1 MHGRPAAEAEVEC
14 ISRREGESW
23 LEAVGGEMAQG
34 EVGGTQLQEGGLAR
48 ASLGALLGG
57 LRSGNMFHMNGKR
70 GRVKNGYWIWP
81 VRSVASLSTLLG

>member
-1 MHGRPAAEAEVEC
+1 MEC

-34 EVGGTQLQEGGLAR
+34 EVGGTQLQEGGLVR

-57 LRSGNMFHMNGKR
+57 LRSGNMFHNMNWEK

-81 VRSVASLSTLLG
+81 VRSVALLSTRLG